1 MDEDDLFALILV
13 LLPLSLLSIGGGT
26 AIIAELEGEVVRGRH
41 WLSSQD
47 FLQLFAVSRAAPG
60 PGVMLATL
68 IGWKMAGWA
77 GAILATLALFLP
89 SSLLFYGV
97 YRASHKHRAKRW
109 HRVLR
114 EGLAPIGTGLMIA
127 GVLAI
132 MRISGGGGVPIA
144 ITLMAAA
151 VLYRYSSVPPLAIIL
166 GGGCFNFIL
175 WLCDFAV

>member
-26 AIIAELEGEVVRGRH
+26 AIIAELEGEVVRARH
-41 WLSSQD
+41 WMSPQD

-77 GAILATLALFLP
+77 GAVFATLALFLP
-89 SSLLFYGV
+89 SSLLFYSV
-97 YRASHKHRAKRW
+97 YRASHQHRSKRW
-109 HRVLR
+109 HRILR

-132 MRISGGGGVPIA
+132 MRISGGGAVVIG
-144 ITLMAAA
+144 ITLAAAA
-151 VLYRYSSVPPLAIIL
+151 VLARFSAVPPLLVIL
-166 GGGCFNFIL
+166 GGGCLHYGL
-175 WLCDFAV
+175 WLAGFAA

>member
-1 MDEDDLFALILV
+1 MDEDDLLALILV

-26 AIIAELEGEVVRGRH
+26 AIIAELEGEIVRARQWITPH
-41 WLSSQD
+41 D

-68 IGWKMAGWA
+68 IGWKMAGWE
-77 GAILATLALFLP
+77 GALLATLALFLP

-97 YRASHKHRAKRW
+97 YRASNQHRAKRW

-132 MRISGGGGVPIA
+132 MRISGGGGVSIG
-144 ITLMAAA
+144 ITLAAAA
-151 VLYRYSSVPPLAIIL
+151 VLYHYSNVPPLAVIL
-166 GGGCFNFIL
+166 GGGCLHYGL
-175 WLCDFAV
+175 WLVDFVV